1 MQNWRSRMPKG
12 MHLKSDGFA
21 SSLFEPKGR
30 LTLRNY
36 CAEKSIPYADLS
48 LPVALETFWA
58 YGMDFQRR
66 AVPSLD
72 LRTVEKL
79 EQSGAGF
86 SLTLSDG
93 ESVNAQRVVIAT
105 GISYF
110 EYLPQELRSLP
121 STHCSHSADNDDLSK
136 FAGRRILVIG
146 RGASATD
153 VAALLVDHGAAVE
166 IVSRAPIIFHD
177 GPGAKPPSLWWR
189 IRNPNFG
196 LGPNRR
202 SAAYTLFPKLFRL
215 LPAHLRH
222 RIVKNHLGP
231 AAVWYI
237 REKME
242 SRVPMRSGYAL
253 KSAEVRGEVV
263 KLQFIHEDDGGILE
277 AEADHVIAGTGYR
290 VDLARLPFLND
301 ALRSK
306 LLLDGTSPA
315 LSAHFESSVPGLYF
329 VGLASAATFGPLTRF
344 AHGAGFTARNLSA
357 HLRRRQPRPTVAG
370 LANAHT

>member
-1 MQNWRSRMPKG
+1 MPKG

-30 LTLRNY
+30 LSLRSY
-36 CAEKSIPYADLS
+36 CAEQGIPYADLG

-72 LRTVEKL
+72 LRSVEKL
-79 EQSGAGF
+79 EHSETGF
-86 SLTLSDG
+86 TLTLSDG
-93 ESVNAQRVVIAT
+93 EAVNAQRVVVAT

-110 EYLPQELRSLP
+110 EYLPQELASLP
-121 STHCSHSADNDDLSK
+121 PIHRSHSADNDDLRR

-146 RGASATD
+146 GGASATD
-153 VAALLVDHGAAVE
+153 VAALLLDHGAIVE

-202 SAAYTLFPKLFRL
+202 SAVYTLFPNLFRL
-215 LPAHLRH
+215 LPAHLRR

-231 AAVWYI
+231 AGVWYI

-242 SRVPMRSGYAL
+242 GRVPMRSGYAL
-253 KSAEVRGEVV
+253 KSAKMRGDVV
-263 KLQFIHEDDGGILE
+263 NIHFIHQDGSILE
-277 AEADHVIAGTGYR
+277 TEAEHVIAATGYR
-290 VDLARLPFLND
+290 VDLGRLPFLDD
-301 ALRSK
+301 ALRTRVV
-306 LLLDGTSPA
+306 LDGTSPA

-344 AHGAGFTARNLSA
+344 AHGAGYTARNLSA
-357 HLRRRQPRPTVAG
+357 HLHRRAVRPTVAG

>member
-1 MQNWRSRMPKG
+1 MQNWRLRMPKG

-21 SSLFEPKGR
+21 SSLFDPKGR
-30 LTLRNY
+30 LTLRSY
-36 CAEKSIPYADLS
+36 CAEKRIPYADLG
-48 LPVALETFWA
+48 LPVALETFSA

-66 AVPSLD
+66 AVPTLD

-79 EQSGAGF
+79 ERREVGF

-93 ESVNAQRVVIAT
+93 ESVNAQRVVVAT

-110 EYLPQELRSLP
+110 EYLPQELASLP
-121 STHCSHSADNDDLSK
+121 STHCSHSADNDDLGK

-146 RGASATD
+146 GGASATD

-166 IVSRAPIIFHD
+166 IISRAPIIFHD
-177 GPGAKPPSLWWR
+177 GPGEKPPSLWWR

-202 SAAYTLFPKLFRL
+202 SAAYTLFPQLFRL
-215 LPAHLRH
+215 LPARVRH

-237 REKME
+237 REKIE
-242 SRVPMRSGYAL
+242 GRVPMRSGYAL
-253 KSAEVRGEVV
+253 KSAEVKDDVV
-263 KLQFIHEDDGGILE
+263 KLQFIHQDGGILE
-277 AEADHVIAGTGYR
+277 TEADHVIAGTGYR
-290 VDLARLPFLND
+290 VDLSRLPFLD
-301 ALRSK
+301 GALRAK
-306 LLLDGTSPA
+306 LKLDGTSPA

-344 AHGAGFTARNLSA
+344 AHGAGFTARNLST
-357 HLRRRQPRPTVAG
+357 HLHRRQPRPIVAG
-370 LANAHT
+370 LANAPT